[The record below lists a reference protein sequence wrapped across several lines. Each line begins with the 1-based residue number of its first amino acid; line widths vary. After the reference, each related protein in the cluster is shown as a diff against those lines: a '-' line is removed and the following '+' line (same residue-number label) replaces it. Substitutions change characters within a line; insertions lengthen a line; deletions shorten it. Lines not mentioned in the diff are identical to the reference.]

1 MCCATFARLHKRP
14 AKRLRESLRYAAA
27 PVSALLA
34 LALWSSLGEVRAS
47 AAPAPIV
54 VGGEPCPGASLEERV
69 RPYVTADQQARAGLA
84 VDGHLRRSDDG
95 QWVLD
100 LEIARGDD
108 SSVRQLVAPHCETVL
123 DAAAFVVAVAIDPSL
138 ASTPLSEP
146 PVPEPATIPPPVPVD
161 TQPRTSAT
169 STTTPATAASTT
181 ADTPS
186 SAPLPRK
193 RNLYGIVRAGGGL
206 DFGALPRAG
215 AMLEGAAGVGGRW
228 FRAEVTGLY
237 RLQTTQHAAK
247 DPLVGGRFSMWAFG
261 GRGCGVPRVG
271 RVEFPLCAG
280 VEGGRMIAQGFGLPT
295 RRTVRVPWGAATIG
309 PGLAWKPHKNVALIA
324 QVALGVPFVRARM
337 SIENLGSIHRT
348 GPVFGRLWFG
358 FEGRFP

>member
-1 MCCATFARLHKRP
+1 MSPVLAFALW
-14 AKRLRESLRYAAA
+14 
-27 PVSALLA
+27 
-34 LALWSSLGEVRAS
+34 WSSLGDAVAS
-47 AAPAPIV
+47 AGPIT

-69 RPYVTADQQARAGLA
+69 RPYVTADQQAQAGLA
-84 VDGHLRRSDDG
+84 VDAHVRRSDDG

-138 ASTPLSEP
+138 ASTPLTEP

-161 TQPRTSAT
+161 TQPRTSAANAT
-169 STTTPATAASTT
+169 MPTTDASTT
-181 ADTPS
+181 ATAPSVTP
-186 SAPLPRK
+186 PPRK
-193 RNLYGIVRAGGGL
+193 RKLFGIVRAGGGL
-206 DFGALPRAG
+206 DVGALPRVG
-215 AMLEGAAGVGGRW
+215 AMLEGAVGVGGRW
-228 FRAEVTGLY
+228 FRAEATGLY
-237 RLQTTQHAAK
+237 RLQTTQRASK

-261 GRGCGVPRVG
+261 ARGCGVPQVG
-271 RVEFPLCAG
+271 RVEFPLCG
-280 VEGGRMIAQGFGLPT
+280 GLEGGRMIAQGFGVPSP
-295 RRTVRVPWGAATIG
+295 RTIRMPWGAATFG

-324 QVALGVPFVRARM
+324 QVALGVPFVRARL
-337 SIENLGSIHRT
+337 SIDNLGSIHRT